1 MCRPCGVIINDDKQS
16 GGRPFDAVAVE
27 VTAPLDVPRDTQF
40 VALGDQ
46 PVLAILSG
54 SQLAALFLN

>member
-1 MCRPCGVIINDDKQS
+1 MINKA

-54 SQLAALFLN
+54 SQLPALFLN